1 MILLT
6 LPKLGKPS
14 CFPIY
19 PKSQMWCDSGVV
31 FEFLVTGVLLAKWKH
46 LLHWSKTNPSCS
58 KWSPLHFSKIAS
70 GHSAWRVHAMPT
82 RKTASLPH
90 THTYIH
96 RHPRLPTK
104 SKVYAMLNL
113 HNFSNHLI
121 QFQKTV
127 NSSNPKEWIP
137 WPWKRLSLL
146 GKKTLPKV
154 RQKSVLVEEAVLQAW
169 IRAIPQYLLEITGT
183 LLFG

>member
-1 MILLT
+1 MVPFLFLILQKKKSEIVILLT

-90 THTYIH
+90 THTHTYTDTH
-96 RHPRLPTK
+96 G
-104 SKVYAMLNL
+104 S
-113 HNFSNHLI
+113 
-121 QFQKTV
+121 
-127 NSSNPKEWIP
+127 
-137 WPWKRLSLL
+137 
-146 GKKTLPKV
+146 
-154 RQKSVLVEEAVLQAW
+154 RQKVKYTLCLIFIIFLTIWFSFRKPSTLQTPKNGYHDPG
-169 IRAIPQYLLEITGT
+169 RD
-183 LLFG
+183 